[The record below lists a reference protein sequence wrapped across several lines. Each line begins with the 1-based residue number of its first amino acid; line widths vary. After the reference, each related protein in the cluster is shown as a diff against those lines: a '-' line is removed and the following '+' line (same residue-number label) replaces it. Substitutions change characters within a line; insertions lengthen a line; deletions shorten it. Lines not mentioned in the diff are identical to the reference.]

1 MKCPLALLALVSLSI
16 PIAATAA
23 QEGLYTYTNNAG
35 NATIT
40 AFSGSGAVSIPPT
53 LGGLPVTAI
62 DGNAFRYG
70 GATSVHLPASVVDV
84 GEEPFRG
91 CPTTA
96 FTVDGNNPAYSADNG
111 ILFNK
116 NFTRI
121 IRYPGERIGSYTI
134 PSSVTSIESGA
145 FGRCNGLTGV
155 TIPASVLSLGSRD
168 FGFSPDLLS
177 ITVDPANPNYSS
189 SVEGV
194 LFNKN
199 KTELIQYPGARAGSY
214 TIPSSITY
222 IRSQSFS
229 QCYNLTDLTIPTS
242 VTRIEYM
249 AFINSIGL
257 TRVTIPASVT
267 EIEGN
272 AFRSCS
278 SLSRVNFLGN
288 APTAG
293 VDDIFQESPVTVY
306 RLAAAS
312 GFGAVGSLWQNRP
325 TALWTGVSGTP
336 WNWGLSSLNW
346 DWRRLPWF
354 GDYAMMGEDGNGW
367 IWHNKHGFLFVPPT
381 SEASSVWTF
390 TPDMGWIWTSSTTYP
405 FLYRAGDGAWLWYNG
420 SSNPRW
426 FVNMNTGRWENRP

>member
-1 MKCPLALLALVSLSI
+1 MKRLLALLTLVPLSLAI
-16 PIAATAA
+16 TATAA

-35 NATIT
+35 NAMIT
-40 AFSGSGAVSIPPT
+40 AYSGSGAVSIPPT

-62 DGNAFRYG
+62 HGDAFRYG
-70 GATSVHLPASVVDV
+70 GATSVHLPASVIDV

-121 IRYPGERIGSYTI
+121 IRYPGERVGSYTI

-155 TIPASVLSLGSRD
+155 TIPASVLSLSSRD
-168 FGFSPDLLS
+168 FGFSPDLLA
-177 ITVDPANPNYSS
+177 ITVVPANPNYSS

-199 KTELIQYPGARAGSY
+199 KTELISYPGARAGSY
-214 TIPSSITY
+214 TIPSSITV
-222 IRSQSFS
+222 IRDQSFS
-229 QCYNLTDLTIPTS
+229 QCYNLTDVTIPTS
-242 VTRIEYM
+242 VTRIEWM

-257 TRVTIPASVT
+257 TRLTIPASVT
-267 EIEGN
+267 EIEGY
-272 AFRSCS
+272 AFRGCR

-293 VDDIFQESPVTVY
+293 VDEIFQDTQVTVY
-306 RLAAAS
+306 RLAAAT
-312 GFGAVGSLWQNRP
+312 GFGAVGSLWNLRP
-325 TALWTGVSGTP
+325 TALWAGVSGTP
-336 WNWGLSSLNW
+336 WNWGLSSLDE
-346 DWRRLPWF
+346 DWRRLSWF
-354 GDYAMMGEDGNGW
+354 GDYARMGDDGW
-367 IWHNKHGFLFVPPT
+367 IWHNKHGFIFVPPS
-381 SEASSVWTF
+381 SEASSIWMYTM
-390 TPDMGWIWTSSTTYP
+390 DRGWLWTSSSLYP
-405 FLYRAGDGAWLWYNG
+405 FLYRLQDGAWLWYNG
-420 SSNPRW
+420 AVPRW
-426 FVNMNTGRWENRP
+426 FRNFTSGIWENW